1 MPLAVQICLIVV
13 SIAVV
18 WLAVMA
24 IRALSHTIILIENA
38 NRSLAELPGLIED
51 AKRMSARTE
60 ALVLS
65 CSQITQSARGGV
77 LQFER
82 LATRTGDLASALLDE
97 AAGPITKAVGVIR
110 IIRSGANIFMQRWR
124 SRSGNRSQT
133 RPADDLAAEQGWLD
147 DGGGSRASYAS
158 RNASRNASP

>member
-65 CSQITQSARGGV
+65 FSQITQSARGHSLGI
-77 LQFER
+77 LDRPGSSARER
-82 LATRTGDLASALLDE
+82 FAFS
-97 AAGPITKAVGVIR
+97 I
-110 IIRSGANIFMQRWR
+110 
-124 SRSGNRSQT
+124 SRMVSDKGEM
-133 RPADDLAAEQGWLD
+133 L
-147 DGGGSRASYAS
+147 GGSGGDR
-158 RNASRNASP
+158 